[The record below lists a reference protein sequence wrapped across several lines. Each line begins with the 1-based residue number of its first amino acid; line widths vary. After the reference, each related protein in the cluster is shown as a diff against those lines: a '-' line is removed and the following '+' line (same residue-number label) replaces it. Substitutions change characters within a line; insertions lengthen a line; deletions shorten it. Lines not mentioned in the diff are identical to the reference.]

1 MGMIIFIP
9 YLAFSTI
16 VIVITVKYTQ
26 KIWIRG
32 VVMVTLFLIPA
43 YDIII
48 TNILGACYCAT
59 APKAFIKEINLDYKN
74 SDFIDENGN
83 EHRQISNVVFENG
96 NKARISDVWLDN
108 QTAIEKSQS
117 MEFTISLNRALKKD
131 ETLILSVNGKEITFN
146 SGDKEKKYTH
156 TWKDNN
162 IKQEDKEFEVSANI
176 IETSVEYIFDNE
188 AKYEHNEF
196 ANLNLLVA

>member
-1 MGMIIFIP
+1 M
-9 YLAFSTI
+9 
-16 VIVITVKYTQ
+16 
-26 KIWIRG
+26 
-32 VVMVTLFLIPA
+32 
-43 YDIII
+43 
-48 TNILGACYCAT
+48 
-59 APKAFIKEINLDYKN
+59 
-74 SDFIDENGN
+74 
-83 EHRQISNVVFENG
+83 
-96 NKARISDVWLDN
+96 
-108 QTAIEKSQS
+108 
-117 MEFTISLNRALKKD
+117 KKD